1 MSTEEAQAGAPA
13 NEDVR
18 VFLIVVDDTEEWRA
32 ALRFACR
39 RAQHTGGRVALMHV
53 IEPADFQH
61 WMAVEE
67 VMRAEMR
74 EEAETRLHSVAE
86 EVVELTGQMPILH
99 IREGTTREE
108 LLALINEEP
117 SISILVLGAHPGAEG
132 PGPLIQYLTTKGL
145 GRLRVPIT
153 IVPGNL
159 DAEAIDGLA

>member
-1 MSTEEAQAGAPA
+1 MSSEDAPSGEPAGSD
-13 NEDVR
+13 ER
-18 VFLIVVDDTEEWRA
+18 VFLIVVDDSEEWRA

-99 IREGTTREE
+99 IREGTTRDE

-145 GRLRVPIT
+145 GRLRIPIT

-159 DAEAIDGLA
+159 GAEAIDTLA